1 MDIITLEFRHRSSII
16 FAKNGEGLS
25 ILCPLEPDSQE
36 LEVLADLCQAYA
48 TGGWDSLV
56 SWMAICA
63 SQKPFLLKPPS
74 PEEIESEDLLTKGR
88 YPNCTLFRSQP
99 MDPRLAEMLLNP
111 KLSKAVAALSHA
123 RGPGEGSKNFWF
135 FHGWLPIQISVD
147 WPHIKL
153 DGGCWLHTESPH
165 YTAASILTRQGYS
178 VTKIIQR
185 VEKEIALLQKRN
197 AARQL
202 RILEELKALS
212 LL

>member
-56 SWMAICA
+56 SWMAICS
-63 SQKPFLLKPPS
+63 SQKPFLLKPPF

-88 YPNCTLFRSQP
+88 YPVCTLFRSQP
-99 MDPRLAEMLLNP
+99 MDPRLAEMLLNL
-111 KLSKAVAALSHA
+111 KLSKAVTALGQA
-123 RGPGEGSKNFWF
+123 QGPGEGVQNFWF
-135 FHGWLPIQISVD
+135 FHGWLPLQISIH
-147 WPHIKL
+147 WSHIKL
-153 DGGCWLHTESPH
+153 GDGQLLDTESPH

-185 VEKEIALLQKRN
+185 IEKEIALLQKRN
-197 AARQL
+197 AARQI
-202 RILEELKALS
+202 RILEELKALD